1 MYGKLLAD
9 ITVFPTVEP
18 HIMVKAPKRR
28 RGWNDGDGD
37 GEGGG
42 GEGEQKKGKGRGRRN
57 RGKGKGKDQEEAR
70 EDSVDVQPVQDV
82 AVPKANE
89 EHVDSPMPDAT
100 AQGLGKDDVQSATAE
115 VVVFVVHR
123 IASVDRGDDGRFIVF
138 SAVG

>member
-1 MYGKLLAD
+1 MSGKLLAD

-18 HIMVKAPKRR
+18 YIKVKAPKRR
-28 RGWNDGDGD
+28 RGWSDGDED
-37 GEGGG
+37 GEGEGG
-42 GEGEQKKGKGRGRRN
+42 HGAQKKGQGRRRRN

-70 EDSVDVQPVQDV
+70 EDSVDVQQVQDV

-89 EHVDSPMPDAT
+89 EHVDSPMPDA
-100 AQGLGKDDVQSATAE
+100 AAPELGKDDVQSATAE

-138 SAVG
+138 NAVG